1 MKKRIKN
8 IITHTSA
15 VLAFVT
21 LIVTLH
27 YTIVIPSAYNL
38 YASPT
43 HVSILCVPFS
53 LYASFTNS
61 STPGYQTPSIPP
73 RGTVPGTCRIESPSG
88 AYLLL
93 ATTGFFKQYHLYIV
107 NLVLRN

>member
-1 MKKRIKN
+1 MKKRINN

-15 VLAFVT
+15 ALASVT

-27 YTIVIPSAYNL
+27 YTIVIPSASNL
-38 YASPT
+38 YTSPT
-43 HVSILCVPFS
+43 HMSFLCVPFS

-61 STPGYQTPSIPP
+61 STPGYQTPSILP
-73 RGTVPGTCRIESPSG
+73 RGTVPGPCRIESPSG

-93 ATTGFFKQYHLYIV
+93 TTTGFFKQYHLYIV